1 MPFNGIHNL
10 RSANESVKL
19 EMWQLQEIER
29 CTKDPIYFIRHYVY
43 INTKDEGTQLMK
55 TYPFIKLVISECE
68 RPNNAV

>member
-55 TYPFIKLVISECE
+55 
-68 RPNNAV
+68 